1 MKERMSPRP
10 DLGFWPQLGYADSR
24 LERAAEKRVD
34 AEALRALADDARAGW
49 YVMAGEL
56 VAIRKTA
63 AGLDPLFSRDA
74 AQALGV
80 VETAFLGLMDG
91 VPRFAA
97 AIPPAA
103 IEALKGDAGYEV
115 SDLRTIA
122 VRAMVAEEHLPPL
135 AEGKSL
141 LLWHSRRR
149 FCSNCGAQLRAVDA
163 GWRRDCPNCKMQ
175 HFPRTD
181 PVVIM
186 LAIDADG
193 GGERCLLGRSGR
205 FATNSWS
212 CLAGFVE
219 PGETIEQAV
228 RREVREEAGIVC
240 GQVRY
245 FRSQPWPFPSS
256 LMIGCHA
263 QALSR
268 ELVVDHNELESA
280 RWFDREEVAS
290 MLARTHPE
298 GLITPVPIAIAY
310 HIIRHWVENGV
321 VFA

>member
-1 MKERMSPRP
+1 MSPRP
-10 DLGFWPQLGYADSR
+10 DLGTWPQLGYAASR
-24 LERAAEKRVD
+24 IERAAEKRTD
-34 AEALRALADDARAGW
+34 ADALRALEADATARW
-49 YVMAGEL
+49 YVVGGEL
-56 VAIRKTA
+56 VAMRKSA
-63 AGLDPLFSRDA
+63 SGLDPLFA
-74 AQALGV
+74 HGEAQALGPV
-80 VETAFLGLMDG
+80 THTAFLGLMNG
-91 VPRFAA
+91 VPRFAL
-97 AIPPAA
+97 AIEPAA
-103 IEALKGDAGYEV
+103 MEALKTRDDFEV

-122 VRAMVAEEHLPPL
+122 VRGMVAEEHLPPL

-149 FCSNCGAQLRAVDA
+149 FCSNCGGETRMVEA
-163 GWRRDCPNCKMQ
+163 GWRRDCPSCKMQ

-186 LAIDADG
+186 LAID
-193 GGERCLLGRSGR
+193 GERCLLGRSGR

-219 PGETIEQAV
+219 PGETIEEAV
-228 RREVREEAGIVC
+228 RREVHEEAGIVC
-240 GQVRY
+240 GQVKY

-268 ELVVDHNELESA
+268 ELVVDHNELEGA

-290 MLARTHPE
+290 MLARLHPE

-310 HIIRHWVENGV
+310 HIIREWVENGV
-321 VFA
+321 DFA

>member
-1 MKERMSPRP
+1 MRS
-10 DLGFWPQLGYADSR
+10 
-24 LERAAEKRVD
+24 D
-34 AEALRALADDARAGW
+34 AEALRALEAHAAARW
-49 YVMAGEL
+49 YVVGGEL
-56 VAIRKTA
+56 VAMRKTA
-63 AGLDPLFSRDA
+63 TGLDPLFGRGE
-74 AQALGV
+74 AQALG
-80 VETAFLGLMDG
+80 TATHTVFLGLMDG
-91 VPRFAA
+91 VPRFAS
-97 AIPPAA
+97 AIEPAA
-103 IEALKGDAGYEV
+103 MEALKARDGFEI

-122 VRAMVAEEHLPPL
+122 VRGMVDEDHLPAL

-149 FCSNCGAQLRAVDA
+149 FCSNCGAETRVVDA
-163 GWRRDCPNCKMQ
+163 GWRRECPGCKMQ

-186 LAIDADG
+186 LAID
-193 GGERCLLGRSGR
+193 GERCLLGRSGR
-205 FATNSWS
+205 FAANSWS

-219 PGETIEQAV
+219 PGETIEEAV
-228 RREVREEAGIVC
+228 RREVHEEAGIVC
-240 GQVRY
+240 GEVKY

-268 ELVVDHNELESA
+268 ELVIDHNELEGA

-290 MLARTHPE
+290 MLARAHPE

-310 HIIRHWVENGV
+310 HIIREWVENGV
-321 VFA
+321 DFA

>member
-1 MKERMSPRP
+1 MSPRP
-10 DLGFWPQLGYADSR
+10 DLGLWPQLGYAASR
-24 LERAAEKRVD
+24 IERAAEKRTD
-34 AEALRALADDARAGW
+34 ADAMRALEADAAARW
-49 YVMAGEL
+49 YVVGGEL
-56 VAIRKTA
+56 VAMRKTA
-63 AGLDPLFSRDA
+63 AGCDPLFERSE
-74 AQALGV
+74 AQALGTV
-80 VETAFLGLMDG
+80 THTVFLGLMNG
-91 VPRFAA
+91 VPCFAA
-97 AIPPAA
+97 AIDPAA
-103 IEALKGDAGYEV
+103 METLKTRDGFEV

-122 VRAMVAEEHLPPL
+122 VRGMVEQAHLPPL

-141 LLWHSRRR
+141 LVWHSRRR
-149 FCSNCGAQLRAVDA
+149 FCSNCGTETRMVDA
-163 GWRRDCPNCKMQ
+163 GWRRDCPSCKMQ

-186 LAIDADG
+186 LAID
-193 GGERCLLGRSGR
+193 GERCLLGRSGR

-219 PGETIEQAV
+219 PGETIEEAV
-228 RREVREEAGIVC
+228 RREVREEAGIVV
-240 GQVRY
+240 GKVQY

-268 ELVVDHNELESA
+268 ELTVDLNELEGA

-290 MLARTHPE
+290 MLTRQHPE

-310 HIIRHWVENGV
+310 HIIRTWVENGV
-321 VFA
+321 EFT

>member
-1 MKERMSPRP
+1 MSPRP
-10 DLGFWPQLGYADSR
+10 DLGVWPQLGYAASR
-24 LERAAEKRVD
+24 IERAAERRTD
-34 AEALRALADDARAGW
+34 ADALRAMETAANAGF
-49 YVMAGEL
+49 YVIGGEL
-56 VAIRKTA
+56 VAMRKFA
-63 AGLDPLFSRDA
+63 AGLDPLFSRGDA
-74 AQALGV
+74 HALGHV
-80 VETAFLGLMDG
+80 LQSAFLGLMDG
-91 VPRFAA
+91 APRFAL
-97 AIPPAA
+97 AIEPAA
-103 IEALKGDAGYEV
+103 IETLKSNSDFEV
-115 SDLRTIA
+115 SDLRSIA
-122 VRAMVAEEHLPPL
+122 VRGMVHEDHLPPL

-141 LLWHSRRR
+141 LVWHSRRT
-149 FCSNCGAQLRAVDA
+149 FCSNCATKLRSVDA

-186 LAIDADG
+186 LTIDTQG

-228 RREVREEAGIVC
+228 RREVLEEASIVC
-240 GQVRY
+240 GKVNY

-263 QALSR
+263 QATSR
-268 ELVVDHNELESA
+268 EITVDREELEDA
-280 RWFDREEVAS
+280 RWFTRDEVVQ
-290 MLARTHPE
+290 MFRGEHPE
-298 GLITPVPIAIAY
+298 QISIPPPIAIAH
-310 HIIRHWVENGV
+310 HIIRAWVESDD

>member
-1 MKERMSPRP
+1 MSPRP
-10 DLGFWPQLGYADSR
+10 DLGHWPHLGYAASR
-24 LERAAEKRVD
+24 MERAAEKRTD
-34 AEALRALADDARAGW
+34 AAALAALEADTAARW
-49 YVMAGEL
+49 YVVGGEL
-56 VAIRKTA
+56 VAIRKTFA
-63 AGLDPLFSRDA
+63 DKTGSGGDPLFERA
-74 AQALGV
+74 EAHALGAV
-80 VETAFLGLMDG
+80 TQSVFLGLMDG
-91 VPRFAA
+91 APRFAL
-97 AIPPAA
+97 AIEPAA
-103 IEALKGDAGYEV
+103 MEALKTRDGFEV

-122 VRAMVAEEHLPPL
+122 VRGMVGEEHLPPL

-141 LLWHSRRR
+141 LIWNSRRR
-149 FCSNCGAQLRAVDA
+149 FCSNCGGETRVVEA

-186 LAIDADG
+186 LAIDGD
-193 GGERCLLGRSGR
+193 RCLLGRSGR

-219 PGETIEQAV
+219 PGETIEEAV
-228 RREVREEAGIVC
+228 RREVREEAGIAV
-240 GQVRY
+240 GEVKY

-263 QALSR
+263 RALSR
-268 ELVVDHNELESA
+268 DLVVDHNELEGA

-290 MLARTHPE
+290 MLARQHPE

-310 HIIRHWVENGV
+310 HIIRAWVENGV
-321 VFA
+321 EFA

>member
-1 MKERMSPRP
+1 MPPRP
-10 DLGFWPQLGYADSR
+10 DLGFWPHLGYAASR
-24 LERAAEKRVD
+24 IERAAEKRTD
-34 AEALRALADDARAGW
+34 ADALRALEADAAARW
-49 YVMAGEL
+49 YVVGGEL
-56 VAIRKTA
+56 VAMRKAAGDKTA
-63 AGLDPLFSRDA
+63 CDPLFERA
-74 AQALGV
+74 EAQALGAV
-80 VETAFLGLMDG
+80 THAVFLGLMDG
-91 VPRFAA
+91 APRFAL
-97 AIPPAA
+97 AIDPAA
-103 IEALKGDAGYEV
+103 METLKTRDGFEI

-122 VRAMVAEEHLPPL
+122 VRGMVEEQHLPPL

-141 LLWHSRRR
+141 LIWNSRRR
-149 FCSNCGAQLRAVDA
+149 YCSNCGGETRVVEA

-186 LAIDADG
+186 LAIDGD
-193 GGERCLLGRSGR
+193 RCLLGRSGR

-219 PGETIEQAV
+219 PGETIEDAV
-228 RREVREEAGIVC
+228 RREVHEEAGVIV
-240 GQVRY
+240 GEVKY

-263 QALSR
+263 KALSR
-268 ELVVDHNELESA
+268 ELVVDHNELEGA

-290 MLARTHPE
+290 MLARQHPE

-310 HIIRHWVENGV
+310 HIIREWVENGV
-321 VFA
+321 DFA

>member
-1 MKERMSPRP
+1 MSPRP
-10 DLGFWPQLGYADSR
+10 DLGFWPRLGYADSP
-24 LERAAEKRVD
+24 LERAAEKRGD
-34 AEALRALADDARAGW
+34 AEALRALEALPTAGY
-49 YVMAGEL
+49 YVVGGDL
-56 VAIRKTA
+56 VVMRKTA
-63 AGLDPLFSRDA
+63 SGFDA
-74 AQALGV
+74 MFRRVEAHAMGTI
-80 VETAFLGLMDG
+80 VETIFLGLADG
-91 VPRFAA
+91 APRFAVG
-97 AIPPAA
+97 IEPAA
-103 IEALKGDAGYEV
+103 IEAHKANGAFEV

-122 VRAMVAEEHLPPL
+122 VRAMVAEEHLSPL

-141 LLWHSRRR
+141 LAWHARRR
-149 FCSNCGAQLRAVDA
+149 FCSNCGAQTRSVEA
-163 GWRRDCPNCKMQ
+163 GWRRDCPSCRMQ

-186 LAIDADG
+186 LAIDGD
-193 GGERCLLGRSGR
+193 RCLLGRSGR
-205 FATNSWS
+205 FAANSWS

-219 PGETIEQAV
+219 PGETIEEAV
-228 RREVREEAGIVC
+228 RREVHEEVGIAC
-240 GQVRY
+240 GQVKY

-268 ELVVDHNELESA
+268 ELVVDRNELEGA

-310 HIIRHWVENGV
+310 HIIRHWVEHGV
-321 VFA
+321 DFD

>member
-1 MKERMSPRP
+1 MSPRP
-10 DLGFWPQLGYADSR
+10 DLGFWPHLGYAASR
-24 LERAAEKRVD
+24 IERAAEKRTNAD
-34 AEALRALADDARAGW
+34 ALRALEADPAARW
-49 YVMAGEL
+49 YVVGGEL
-56 VAIRKTA
+56 VAMRKTTVNC
-63 AGLDPLFSRDA
+63 DPLFERVE
-74 AQALGV
+74 AQALGAATHSV
-80 VETAFLGLMDG
+80 FLGLMDG
-91 VPRFAA
+91 APRFAL
-97 AIPPAA
+97 AIEPAA
-103 IEALKGDAGYEV
+103 METLKTRDGFEI

-122 VRAMVAEEHLPPL
+122 VRGMVEEEHLPPL

-141 LLWHSRRR
+141 LLWNSRRR
-149 FCSNCGAQLRAVDA
+149 FCSNCGGETRVVEA

-186 LAIDADG
+186 LAIDGD
-193 GGERCLLGRSGR
+193 RCLLGRSGR

-219 PGETIEQAV
+219 PGETIEEAV
-228 RREVREEAGIVC
+228 RREVREEAGIVV
-240 GQVRY
+240 GEVKY

-263 QALSR
+263 KALSQD
-268 ELVVDHNELESA
+268 LVVDHNELEGA

-290 MLARTHPE
+290 MLARQHPE

-310 HIIRHWVENGV
+310 HIIRTWVENGV
-321 VFA
+321 EFS

>member
-1 MKERMSPRP
+1 MSPRP
-10 DLGFWPQLGYADSR
+10 DLGSWPQLGYTASR
-24 LERAAEKRVD
+24 IDRAAEKRVD
-34 AEALRALADDARAGW
+34 ADALRALEADAAARW
-49 YVMAGEL
+49 YVVGGEL
-56 VAIRKTA
+56 IAMRKTA
-63 AGLDPLFSRDA
+63 AGLDPLFERA
-74 AQALGV
+74 HAQALGAV
-80 VETAFLGLMDG
+80 AQTIFLGLMDG
-91 VPRFAA
+91 VPRFAL
-97 AIPPAA
+97 AIEPAA
-103 IEALKGDAGYEV
+103 MEALKTTDGFEV

-122 VRAMVAEEHLPPL
+122 VRGMVDEQHLPPL

-149 FCSNCGAQLRAVDA
+149 FCSNCGAETRVVEA
-163 GWRRDCPNCKMQ
+163 GWRRDCQGCKMQ

-186 LAIDADG
+186 LAID
-193 GGERCLLGRSGR
+193 GERCILGRSGR

-219 PGETIEQAV
+219 PGETIEDAV

-240 GQVRY
+240 GQVKY

-263 QALSR
+263 QALSH
-268 ELVVDHNELESA
+268 ELVVDHNELEGA

-290 MLARTHPE
+290 MLARQHPE
-298 GLITPVPIAIAY
+298 GLITPVPVAIAY
-310 HIIRHWVENGV
+310 HIIREWVENGV
-321 VFA
+321 DFA

>member
-1 MKERMSPRP
+1 MSPRP
-10 DLGFWPQLGYADSR
+10 DLGSWPRLGYAASR
-24 LERAAEKRVD
+24 VDRAAEKRVD
-34 AEALRALADDARAGW
+34 ADALRALEADAAARW
-49 YVMAGEL
+49 YVVGGEL
-56 VAIRKTA
+56 VAMRKTA
-63 AGLDPLFSRDA
+63 AGLDPLFER
-74 AQALGV
+74 ALAHTLGAV
-80 VETAFLGLMDG
+80 THTVFLGLMDG
-91 VPRFAA
+91 VPRFAV
-97 AIPPAA
+97 AIEPAA
-103 IEALKGDAGYEV
+103 MEALKTRDEFEV

-122 VRAMVAEEHLPPL
+122 VRGMVEEAHLPPL
-135 AEGKSL
+135 AEGKSV

-149 FCSNCGAQLRAVDA
+149 FCSNCGAETRPVDA
-163 GWRRDCPNCKMQ
+163 GWRRDCPGCKMQ

-186 LAIDADG
+186 LAID
-193 GGERCLLGRSGR
+193 GERCLLGRSGR

-219 PGETIEQAV
+219 PGESIEEAV
-228 RREVREEAGIVC
+228 RREVREEAGIAC
-240 GQVRY
+240 GQVKY

-268 ELVVDHNELESA
+268 ELMVDYNELEGA

-290 MLARTHPE
+290 MLARAHPE

-310 HIIRHWVENGV
+310 HIIREWVENGV
-321 VFA
+321 DFA